1 MAAVVPLQIWIE
13 KSDSYEF
20 GVILRL
26 DEWTENWQGLIFDYL
41 FCLFSIS
48 ENVRFWVFN
57 CPWAPFINGSW
68 PIFLVH
74 LIDLDGGHLF
84 RP

>member
-1 MAAVVPLQIWIE
+1 MAGDVATLFWLGKTYSV
-13 KSDSYEF
+13 EF

-48 ENVRFWVFN
+48 ENVTF
-57 CPWAPFINGSW
+57 
-68 PIFLVH
+68 
-74 LIDLDGGHLF
+74 
-84 RP
+84 